1 MSTVAFG
8 IDLFLYGLLA
18 LTLATIAFKVLD
30 LWLPALVGRPEPWA
44 RLGHTES
51 SLDEGLEK
59 LESGLTFLALVA
71 AMAPFVGLAGTVIHI
86 MDALRAL
93 GSAGADVSVIS
104 GPVVTALNATLVGL
118 ASAIPAAIA
127 HGLMQRRLQL
137 LENSQRRR
145 LIQGQGA

>member
-44 RLGHTES
+44 RLGLTES

>member
-1 MSTVAFG
+1 MSTVAFV
-8 IDLFLYGLLA
+8 IDLFLYGLVA
-18 LTLATIAFKVLD
+18 LTVSVILFKTLD
-30 LWLPALVGRPEPWA
+30 LWLPALLGRAEPWA
-44 RLGHTES
+44 RLGNTEAS
-51 SLDEGLEK
+51 IDEGLEK

-137 LENSQRRR
+137 LENAQRRR
-145 LIQGQGA
+145 ILQGLGA